1 LRYHELAT
9 MSLRTQLIRQIAEL
23 AEEDVRALLG
33 LVERL
38 RAKQASAPSSELE
51 PPLDGAMMHPE
62 RFGTLPGSVQFLGD
76 VGAPVADPDSWT
88 FDAENV
94 GS

>member
-1 LRYHELAT
+1 

-38 RAKQASAPSSELE
+38 RAKQAPTPSSQLAPS
-51 PPLDGAMMHPE
+51 PPDGAMLHPE
-62 RFGTLPGSVQFLGD
+62 RFGTLPGSVQLLGD
-76 VGAPVADPDSWT
+76 VESPAADPELWT